1 MSVRPLAFAALL
13 TIAASTLTAC
23 GSSAPAPSAS
33 TGAPSAAAGA
43 SSPLPVVASTDV
55 YGAIVSA
62 VGGSAVQVTSIINS
76 PDADPHEYESTP
88 KDAVAVGKAKLLI
101 YNGAGYDDF
110 ATKILAASG
119 AKPST
124 IDVAQLSGLQSQV
137 PAGAEFNEHVWY
149 SFPTVKKVA
158 DTVAV
163 DLGQADPAQAATFT
177 ANAQAFDTKVDGL
190 TAKLDAVKAKHAG
203 AKVAITEPV
212 PLYMIQAAGLVNAT
226 SPEFS
231 KAVEEGTDPP
241 AAVLQETLKLFSGP
255 DKVKALLPNA
265 QTESPTTQQVEQAAK
280 SGGVP
285 EVPVTETL
293 PPGVTD
299 YVTWMTQQVDA
310 LSAAL
315 DHGSS

>member
-1 MSVRPLAFAALL
+1 MPVRLL
-13 TIAASTLTAC
+13 TIAALVTVAAGTLTAC
-23 GSSAPAPSAS
+23 GSAASAPPP
-33 TGAPSAAAGA
+33 GAPS
-43 SSPLPVVASTDV
+43 PLSVVASTDV
-55 YGAIVSA
+55 YGAIASA
-62 VGGSAVQVTSIINS
+62 IGGNATQVTSIINS
-76 PDADPHEYESTP
+76 PDTDPHEYEATP
-88 KDAVAVGKAKLLI
+88 KDAVTVGKAKLLI

-110 ATKILAASG
+110 ATKILASSG
-119 AKPST
+119 ARPVT
-124 IDVAQLSGLQSQV
+124 IDVAELSGLQAQV

-158 DTVAV
+158 DTLAT

-177 ANAQAFDTKVDGL
+177 ANAQAFDTRLGAL

-226 SPEFS
+226 PPGFS
-231 KAVEEGTDPP
+231 KAVEDGTDPP
-241 AAVLQETLKLFSGP
+241 AAVLQDTLKLFSGP

-293 PPGVTD
+293 PAGTTD
-299 YVTWMTQQVDA
+299 YLAWMNQQVDA
-310 LSAAL
+310 LSSAL
-315 DHGSS
+315 DSGA